1 MVAITTE
8 QAEKLLASI
17 SKSYKKICPQEKL
30 TFKPAKT
37 ENDDQLVFFECINN
51 RRRAKVIVGLDDK
64 GAAKII
70 SSYPLGPDS
79 PALNL
84 MPRIK
89 VKKNETRFTTRHGSK
104 AREC

>member
-8 QAEKLLASI
+8 QAEKLLAGI
-17 SKSYKKICPQEKL
+17 SKAYKKICPQEKL
-30 TFKPAKT
+30 TFKPTET
-37 ENDDQLVFFECINN
+37 ENTNQLVFFECINN

-64 GAAKII
+64 GTPKIV
-70 SSYPLGPDS
+70 SSYPIGPDS